1 MIKLYRDIAIRVF
14 GEELCSQVD
23 FLRQN
28 GINIHDL
35 IVSAIN
41 AKFYEIKKR
50 DLKPL
55 S

>member
-1 MIKLYRDIAIRVF
+1 MVKLYRDIAVRLF
-14 GEELCSQVD
+14 GEENCTQVD

-41 AKFYEIKKR
+41 ANFYEIKKR

>member
-1 MIKLYRDIAIRVF
+1 MVKLYRDIAVRLF
-14 GEELCSQVD
+14 GEENCTQVD

-41 AKFYEIKKR
+41 VKYSELENKK
-50 DLKPL
+50 L
-55 S
+55 SA

>member
-1 MIKLYRDIAIRVF
+1 MVKLYRDISVRVF
-14 GEELCSQVD
+14 GEEFCSKVD

-41 AKFYEIKKR
+41 AKYFE
-50 DLKPL
+50 LKENKL
-55 S
+55 SA